1 MKEDYDFQ
9 VIGETLDDA
18 IGEAYDKVGRVLN
31 LPYPGGPK
39 IDKLAKEGKPI
50 YKLPLPKVDSF
61 LDFSFSG
68 LKSAVMQT
76 INRLKRNQQ
85 KLSIED
91 MCASFQKTALNALW
105 QKVQIALDTYDVNQ
119 FILAGGVAANSELR
133 ELVKEKMEE
142 KYPNIDYIIPPL
154 KYCTDNAAMIAASG
168 YIAYKKGIRANY
180 DIGAKASLDLDNK
193 TLNKKES

>member
-1 MKEDYDFQ
+1 
-9 VIGETLDDA
+9 
-18 IGEAYDKVGRVLN
+18 
-31 LPYPGGPK
+31 
-39 IDKLAKEGKPI
+39 
-50 YKLPLPKVDSF
+50 
-61 LDFSFSG
+61 
-68 LKSAVMQT
+68 MQT

-133 ELVKEKMEE
+133 ELVKEKMKE